1 MVRYTNA
8 MVEEF
13 KMTLFTDI
21 VDGQEVFNQKGFDD
35 WMTMQEAKGNTFPKA
50 RTGKVVD
57 NNTIITLKNS
67 FTKAIKKLPNVTT
80 TGKKGYVIDG
90 NNQLIQV
97 QPLFRVVEADKA
109 GVSEKKFKEIY
120 KATAKAQNIK
130 TPKKDKPKQDK

>member
-35 WMTMQEAKGNTFPKA
+35 WITMQEAKGNTFPKA

-130 TPKKDKPKQDK
+130 TPKPDK

>member
-80 TGKKGYVIDG
+80 TGKKGFVIDG

-130 TPKKDKPKQDK
+130 TPKPDK

>member
-1 MVRYTNA
+1 MVKYTNA
-8 MVEEF
+8 QVSEI
-13 KMTLFTDI
+13 KDSLFTDI
-21 VDGQEVFNQKGFDD
+21 VDGVEVFNENIYLDWVQK
-35 WMTMQEAKGNTFPKA
+35 QEAKGNTFPKA

-57 NNTIITLKNS
+57 NKTIETLKAE
-67 FTKAIKKLPNVTT
+67 FTTAIKKLPNVTT
-80 TGKKGYVIDG
+80 TGKKGFVIDG

-97 QPLFRVVEADKA
+97 QPLFRVVEANKA

>member
-1 MVRYTNA
+1 MVKYTNA

-13 KMTLFTDI
+13 KMTLFTNI
-21 VDGQEVFNQKGFDD
+21 VDGQEIFDQKGFND
-35 WMTMQEAKGNTFPKA
+35 WMAMQEAKGNTFPKA

-57 NNTIITLKNS
+57 NATITTLKES
-67 FTKAIKKLPNVTT
+67 FTQAIKKLPNVTT

-109 GVSEKKFKEIY
+109 GVSKDKFKEIY

-130 TPKKDKPKQDK
+130 TPKPDK

>member
-130 TPKKDKPKQDK
+130 TPKPDK

>member
-8 MVEEF
+8 QVSEI
-13 KMTLFTDI
+13 KDSLFTDI
-21 VDGQEVFNQKGFDD
+21 VDGNEVFNTKGFDD

-130 TPKKDKPKQDK
+130 TPKPDK

>member
-109 GVSEKKFKEIY
+109 GVSEKKFNEIY

-130 TPKKDKPKQDK
+130 TPKKDTTKQNK

>member
-1 MVRYTNA
+1 MVKYTNA

-21 VDGQEVFNQKGFDD
+21 VDGKEVFDQKGFDD
-35 WMTMQEAKGNTFPKA
+35 WMAMQEAKGNTFPKA

-57 NNTIITLKNS
+57 NATITTLKES
-67 FTKAIKKLPNVTT
+67 FTQAIKKLPNVTT

-109 GVSEKKFKEIY
+109 GVSKDKFKEIY

-130 TPKKDKPKQDK
+130 TPKPDK

>member
-13 KMTLFTDI
+13 KITLFTDI

-109 GVSEKKFKEIY
+109 GVSKDKFKEIY

-130 TPKKDKPKQDK
+130 TPKPDK

>member
-1 MVRYTNA
+1 MVKYTNA

-21 VDGQEVFNQKGFDD
+21 VDGQEVFDQKGFDD
-35 WMTMQEAKGNTFPKA
+35 WMAMQEAKGNTFPKA

-57 NNTIITLKNS
+57 NATITTLKES
-67 FTKAIKKLPNVTT
+67 FTQAIKKLPNVTT

-109 GVSEKKFKEIY
+109 GVSKDKFKEIY

-130 TPKKDKPKQDK
+130 TPKPDK

>member
-80 TGKKGYVIDG
+80 TGKKGFVIDG

-97 QPLFRVVEADKA
+97 QPLFRVVEANKA

-130 TPKKDKPKQDK
+130 TPKPDK

>member
-21 VDGQEVFNQKGFDD
+21 VDGKEVFDQKGFDD
-35 WMTMQEAKGNTFPKA
+35 WMAMQEAKGNTFPKA

-57 NNTIITLKNS
+57 NATITTLKES
-67 FTKAIKKLPNVTT
+67 FTQAIKKLPNVTT

-109 GVSEKKFKEIY
+109 GVSKDKFKEIY

-130 TPKKDKPKQDK
+130 TPKPDK